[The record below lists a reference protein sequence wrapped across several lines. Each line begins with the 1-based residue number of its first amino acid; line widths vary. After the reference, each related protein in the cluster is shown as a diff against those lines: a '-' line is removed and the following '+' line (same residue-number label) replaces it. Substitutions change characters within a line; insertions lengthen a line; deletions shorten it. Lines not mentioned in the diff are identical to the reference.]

1 MTHLS
6 LFSGIGGID
15 LAGEWAGFKTI
26 GFVERDP
33 FCQKIL
39 AKNFPNVPIHND
51 VTTFDA
57 TPYRNKV
64 TLLSA
69 GFPCQPHSLS
79 GKRKASYDERDLWHE
94 CVRIAGETQPEWC
107 IFENV
112 AGLLTS
118 ESGRFFNRILSDL
131 DNLRFDVGWY
141 LYGANQVGAIHE
153 RKRLFIIA
161 HTNLFRCECVNE
173 NTEWEQLRNRWQ
185 AQCWSERYDPNLQT
199 THVADTKIM
208 QCNGSESE
216 STISGKSQTPEFGS
230 GDCKGNSEFAHTT
243 CNISNGN
250 QPEFTMSSDHEQ
262 MQVGRSDCKGNLFSH
277 LGTGNWKDWNV
288 DPVISEPKLCRTDDG
303 FSQQLDRT
311 RIRNSR
317 LKALGNAVCPQQVY
331 PLLHNIAVFEKE
343 YALWKQ
349 QQQSTS

>member
-1 MTHLS
+1 MAGNDFCQKRNQATQQTKDRWNVTHLS

-15 LAGEWAGFKTI
+15 LAGEQAGFKTI

-57 TPYRNKV
+57 TPYKNKT

-79 GKRKASYDERDLWHE
+79 GKRKASDDERDLWHE
-94 CVRIAGETQPEWC
+94 CVRIASETQPEWC

-161 HTNLFRCECVNE
+161 HTNVFRCQYVNE
-173 NTEWEQLRNRWQ
+173 DTEWKQFRSRWQ
-185 AQCWSERYDPNLQT
+185 AQCWTERHDPNLHS
-199 THVADTKIM
+199 THVANTKIM
-208 QCNGSESE
+208 QCNGSESQ

-230 GDCKGNSEFAHTT
+230 GDCKGNL
-243 CNISNGN
+243 
-250 QPEFTMSSDHEQ
+250 FT
-262 MQVGRSDCKGNLFSH
+262 H
-277 LGTGNWKDWNV
+277 LGTGNWKEWGIN
-288 DPVISEPKLCRTDDG
+288 PVISEPKLCRNDDG
-303 FSQQLDRT
+303 FPQQLDRT
-311 RIRNSR
+311 RTRNSR

-349 QQQSTS
+349 QQQSTP